1 MGLRAGLKRF
11 RNEFEREGKE
21 ALAYMAM
28 SLSVSS
34 RSRPEHL
41 LASLSRELDDINVVE
56 VNPVKTVGLP
66 PNTHAPTAEEI
77 SLLESVDVASQAK
90 EGRR

>member
-1 MGLRAGLKRF
+1 M
-11 RNEFEREGKE
+11 
-21 ALAYMAM
+21 
-28 SLSVSS
+28 
-34 RSRPEHL
+34 
-41 LASLSRELDDINVVE
+41 ASLSRELDDINVVE